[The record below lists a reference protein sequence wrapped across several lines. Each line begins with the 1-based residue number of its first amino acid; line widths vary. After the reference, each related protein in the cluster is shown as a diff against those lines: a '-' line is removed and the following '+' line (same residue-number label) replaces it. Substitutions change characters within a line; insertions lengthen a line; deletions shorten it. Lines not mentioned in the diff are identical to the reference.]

1 MSVKYKNQL
10 EKLELEKQELM
21 KIDKKSKT
29 FARKFKKYIKSKIQ
43 IKSNAW
49 CMDNELERS
58 KMLKLIWEEI
68 EILI

>member
-43 IKSNAW
+43 IKSASFN
-49 CMDNELERS
+49 
-58 KMLKLIWEEI
+58 
-68 EILI
+68 